1 MKELSRDLDLMS
13 NLFEKR
19 NIKKKNKDRLGR
31 RYNIRRKRLNIVK
44 EEMKKQIK
52 VVGAKNK
59 RLTSQV
65 SQYQQNPMFANA
77 QGQLF

>member
-1 MKELSRDLDLMS
+1 MS

-59 RLTSQV
+59 RLTCQIN
-65 SQYQQNPMFANA
+65 QYQQNPMFAND

>member
-1 MKELSRDLDLMS
+1 MR

-59 RLTSQV
+59 RLICQIN
-65 SQYQQNPMFANA
+65 QYQQNPMFAND

>member
-1 MKELSRDLDLMS
+1 M
-13 NLFEKR
+13 
-19 NIKKKNKDRLGR
+19 
-31 RYNIRRKRLNIVK
+31 K

-59 RLTSQV
+59 RLTCQIN
-65 SQYQQNPMFANA
+65 QYQQNPMFAND

>member
-1 MKELSRDLDLMS
+1 MS

-52 VVGAKNK
+52 VVGVKNK
-59 RLTSQV
+59 RLTSQIN
-65 SQYQQNPMFANA
+65 QYQQNPTFAND